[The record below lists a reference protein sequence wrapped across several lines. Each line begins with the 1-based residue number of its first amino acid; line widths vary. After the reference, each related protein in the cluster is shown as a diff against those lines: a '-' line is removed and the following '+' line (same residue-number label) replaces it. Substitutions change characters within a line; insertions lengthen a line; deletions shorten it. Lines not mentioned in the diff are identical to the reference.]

1 MLRPIVW
8 LLAGVLVLSLAAC
21 KRGDTDA
28 ATSAATPAPA
38 VDKMFLADNAVWREE
53 RKQGLLEPDG
63 WTSLVGLHWLEL
75 KAHYLGSGPASGIRL
90 AVGPAKLG
98 MVKQEDGRVFFTPES
113 GLALTLNDKPL
124 EGRVEFVSDRGETPG
139 VIGFDDGKGK
149 LSLIQRGDRFGLRVK
164 HADAPSRLHFTG
176 LDYWPADPDWKIQG
190 KFVPHPPGKTMPIVD
205 IIGTTSDA
213 PNPGAVE
220 FQRDGKTYRIEAL
233 GEPGDGELFLV
244 LADRTSGHG
253 SYPAGRFLY
262 APWPDAK
269 GNVVLDF
276 NRAYSPPCAF
286 TSFATCPLP
295 PPENRLDLAITAG
308 EKTYAHPA
316 APQAASSAV
325 ATTTNP

>member
-1 MLRPIVW
+1 MLKPTCW
-8 LLAGVLVLSLAAC
+8 LLAGLLLLPLAAC
-21 KRGDTDA
+21 KRNGADDDA
-28 ATSAATPAPA
+28 STKVAAPA
-38 VDKMFLADNAVWREE
+38 ADPVFLADNAIWHQE
-53 RKQGLLEPDG
+53 RKESLLKADG
-63 WTSLVGLHWLEL
+63 WISLVGLHWLEL
-75 KAHYLGSGPASGIRL
+75 KAHYLGSSPASGIRL

-113 GLALTLNDKPL
+113 GLALTLNDEPL
-124 EGRVEFVSDRGETPG
+124 EGRVEFMSDHDEAPG
-139 VIGFDDGKGK
+139 VIGFDEGKGK
-149 LSLIQRGDRFGLRVK
+149 LSLIKRGDRFGLRVK

-176 LDYWPADPDWKIQG
+176 LDYWPADAGWKIQG

-213 PNPGAVE
+213 PSPGAVE
-220 FQRDGKTYRIEAL
+220 FQRDGKTYRIEAM
-233 GEPGDGELFLV
+233 GEPGGELFLV

-253 SYPAGRFLY
+253 SYPAGRFMDV
-262 APWPDAK
+262 PWPDAR

-308 EKTYAHPA
+308 EKTYVHPA
-316 APQAASSAV
+316 APAAVTPPTAAAS
-325 ATTTNP
+325 TP